1 MNNQRL
7 ILLLVF
13 FFSIMMLWDAW
24 LRHGQ
29 PAQPATTAQ
38 EQGAQSKAGG
48 ASSAAVPSAP
58 TFAAAPGAVPVPGS
72 AAVSPT
78 VTGAAVV
85 KVKTDLVVAEISA
98 QGGDLV
104 RLELL
109 HHHATENKK
118 ENFILL
124 DTAHFYSAQSG
135 LIGAGLPNHK
145 SVWRLPAAALALKEG
160 ENELRVA
167 LEA

>member
-29 PAQPATTAQ
+29 PAQPATAAQ
-38 EQGAQSKAGG
+38 QEGAVQGQAGG
-48 ASSAAVPSAP
+48 AGSAAVPTVGGVTAAAVPPAP
-58 TFAAAPGAVPVPGS
+58 TFAATPGAVPATGKPAAAPGAVVR
-72 AAVSPT
+72 
-78 VTGAAVV
+78 
-85 KVKTDLVVAEISA
+85 VKTDLVVADIAA
-98 QGGDLV
+98 QGGDVV

-118 ENFILL
+118 ENFILF
-124 DTAHFYSAQSG
+124 DTAH
-135 LIGAGLPNHK
+135 
-145 SVWRLPAAALALKEG
+145 
-160 ENELRVA
+160 
-167 LEA
+167 